1 MEENFNRQ
9 NLIRDKLF
17 YFFDQNK
24 KKIIISFIFI
34 LLTIFSL
41 TFKNI
46 SEEKKNVKISENY
59 INAGIYFSSNDIDK
73 SKEIYEKIIRSKNKF
88 YSILA
93 LNTVIEKEIFKDKN
107 KILEFFEIVEKINK
121 SKDQQDLIILKKS
134 LYLIKSK
141 DTELGKK
148 LLNDLII
155 SKSKFEN
162 LAIEI
167 LND

>member
-1 MEENFNRQ
+1 MEENLNKQ
-9 NLIRDKLF
+9 NLIKDKLF

-24 KKIIISFIFI
+24 KKIIITFIFI
-34 LLTIFSL
+34 LLAIFFL

-93 LNTVIEKEIFKDKN
+93 LNTVIEKESSN
-107 KILEFFEIVEKINK
+107 R
-121 SKDQQDLIILKKS
+121 
-134 LYLIKSK
+134 
-141 DTELGKK
+141 
-148 LLNDLII
+148 
-155 SKSKFEN
+155 
-162 LAIEI
+162 
-167 LND
+167 

>member
-1 MEENFNRQ
+1 M
-9 NLIRDKLF
+9 
-17 YFFDQNK
+17 
-24 KKIIISFIFI
+24 
-34 LLTIFSL
+34 
-41 TFKNI
+41 
-46 SEEKKNVKISENY
+46 
-59 INAGIYFSSNDIDK
+59 
-73 SKEIYEKIIRSKNKF
+73 
-88 YSILA
+88 A

-148 LLNDLII
+148 LLNNLII

>member
-1 MEENFNRQ
+1 MEENLNKQ
-9 NLIRDKLF
+9 NLIKDKLF

-24 KKIIISFIFI
+24 KKIIITFIFI
-34 LLTIFSL
+34 LLAIFSL

>member
-1 MEENFNRQ
+1 MEENLNRQ
-9 NLIRDKLF
+9 NLIKDKLF

-24 KKIIISFIFI
+24 KKIIITFIFI
-34 LLTIFSL
+34 LLAIFSL

-46 SEEKKNVKISENY
+46 SEEKKNVKISEDY

>member
-34 LLTIFSL
+34 LLAIFSL

>member
-1 MEENFNRQ
+1 MEENLNRQ
-9 NLIRDKLF
+9 NLIKDKLF

-24 KKIIISFIFI
+24 KKIIITFIFI
-34 LLTIFSL
+34 LLAIFSL

-141 DTELGKK
+141 DAELGKK

>member
-1 MEENFNRQ
+1 MEENLNKQ
-9 NLIRDKLF
+9 NLIKDKLF

-24 KKIIISFIFI
+24 KKIIITFIFI
-34 LLTIFSL
+34 LLAIFSL

-73 SKEIYEKIIRSKNKF
+73 SKEIFEKILKSKNKF

>member
-1 MEENFNRQ
+1 M
-9 NLIRDKLF
+9 
-17 YFFDQNK
+17 
-24 KKIIISFIFI
+24 
-34 LLTIFSL
+34 
-41 TFKNI
+41 
-46 SEEKKNVKISENY
+46 
-59 INAGIYFSSNDIDK
+59 
-73 SKEIYEKIIRSKNKF
+73 
-88 YSILA
+88 A